1 MGFSSS
7 NQSVKYSIACCLAV
21 ITDHTEFQNLNLK
34 QIKALMNE
42 KPAIIDGRRIIN
54 RHEAE
59 KLGFTYYG
67 IGLGKPH
74 KK

>member
-1 MGFSSS
+1 
-7 NQSVKYSIACCLAV
+7 
-21 ITDHTEFQNLNLK
+21 
-34 QIKALMNE
+34 MNE

-54 RHEAE
+54 HHEAE

-67 IGLGKPH
+67 VGLVKPH